1 MKHNP
6 CPLALVA
13 LPLTLLLLPACTS
26 DAFHGSDIP
35 SSETASDTEG
45 DLADYEARLIAL
57 QDSILALQAQS
68 FIAKTEYESRI
79 RALLDEIAALEAQLA
94 LMNAPDTG
102 EDVPAGGAPDQE
114 GASPETQAPAAMA
127 FHYEIRDGGAVILAY
142 VGSEPR
148 VTLPSAIET
157 YPVTTIEDSAFRDTK
172 VTSVVI
178 PDSVTEIGW
187 FAFADCKAL
196 TSVTLPSSVEV
207 IGYGAFDGC
216 DGITLYCTSN
226 SYAAKYAA
234 SFGLPYKYV

>member
-1 MKHNP
+1 MKYNSR
-6 CPLALVA
+6 PLSLAA
-13 LPLTLLLLPACTS
+13 LPLTLLLLPACTP
-26 DAFHGSDIP
+26 DAFHGTAIP
-35 SSETASDTEG
+35 STDIASDTES
-45 DLADYEARLIAL
+45 DPADYEARLIAL
-57 QDSILALQAQS
+57 QDSILALQAQN

-102 EDVPAGGAPDQE
+102 EDVPAGGTPDQE
-114 GASPETQAPAAMA
+114 GASPETQAPTAMA

-142 VGSEPR
+142 VGNEPR
-148 VTLPSAIET
+148 VTLPSTIEK
-157 YPVTTIEDSAFRDTK
+157 YPVTTIDDSAFRDTK
-172 VTSVVI
+172 ITSVVI

-187 FAFADCKAL
+187 FAFADCKTLA
-196 TSVTLPSSVEV
+196 SVTIPPSVEV

-216 DGITLYCTSN
+216 DGIILYCTSN